1 MDFTIGGAGIFLT
14 LHIFVVIAYFLFRR
28 TFNVQHMLA
37 EMLIVFFLP
46 VAGVMLMMYCSWIR
60 MKVRR
65 EGVDDDNEKHLRKL
79 MEAELNTE
87 TISAEVMY
95 SNDIVPLNDVL
106 YLEKVGD
113 KRNLLTTAI
122 RQSALSD
129 STILKRAIRDEER
142 EVSHYAVSMATNQ
155 VSILEK
161 QMNNFQA
168 EWDAKR
174 TDVHYLHQ
182 YAEVIKQY
190 IAFDIFD
197 EFTAVKLFERYNKV
211 LQLIYKMEP
220 ENELYFEDLINLKFK
235 QKQYAE
241 AESIL
246 ALHVKR
252 YPENELGYLLLLKTY
267 VSQKRRKD
275 VDALIKSFRG
285 SKIHFSAEGMRLVR
299 YWGNGES

>member
-1 MDFTIGGAGIFLT
+1 MDFTIGGAGAFCV

-28 TFNVQHMLA
+28 TFNFQHLLA

-60 MKVRR
+60 RKVIR

-79 MEAELNTE
+79 MEAEMNTE

-95 SNDIVPLNDVL
+95 RNDVL

-122 RQSALSD
+122 RQAALSD

-155 VSILEK
+155 VSLLEK

-174 TDVHYLHQ
+174 GDVVYLRK

-197 EFTAVKLFERYNKV
+197 EFTAVKLFDRYNKV
-211 LQLIYKMEP
+211 LQLIYKIEP

-241 AESIL
+241 AEDIL
-246 ALHVKR
+246 TLHIKR
-252 YPENELGYLLLLKTY
+252 YPEIELGYLLLLKTY
-267 VSQKRRKD
+267 VLQKRRKD
-275 VDALIKSFRG
+275 VNALIKSFRG

-299 YWGNGES
+299 YWGNGDS